1 MLAQSERHAEAAELV
16 GSIIDDVSA
25 DAGDRCESAEIC
37 ATAALFADDLD
48 SMGRIVSSWSATL
61 PSHSMMRHLVGVNQ
75 LALLTLYRGAPA
87 EARYSYSQLLSDD
100 ESAGRY
106 TLGWRDWIIGISYL
120 WEGQVDLAARML
132 RVGLARAETECGRR
146 SPIAVM
152 LAAALA
158 DALWDLNQPGEAAE
172 LLANRLDVLERRAPP
187 EAILIGYLSATRL
200 SALGGNEQ
208 RAFDLLSH
216 LYALGESR
224 SLPRLCI
231 AALAEQ
237 MRLHAVHGRGDA
249 CAVVERKLDEVAA
262 GLAGHDWGP
271 LGALVELQSSLARAY
286 AAVGRREW
294 QDALDRLDALVPK
307 ATRLQRG
314 REAAQIHLLRALATF
329 RCGQSGQALL
339 DEAVSASRMLGLA
352 RVVADT
358 HPDLVN
364 MVSKR
369 DATSP
374 VGPATHD
381 RIAPRIEVARCSL
394 LSPRE
399 REVLQLLAGN
409 LSNKQIARAMGVTD
423 ETVKWH
429 LKNLFGKLNA
439 GSRTHLLHRAR
450 MVGILDPVA

>member
-1 MLAQSERHAEAAELV
+1 
-16 GSIIDDVSA
+16 
-25 DAGDRCESAEIC
+25 
-37 ATAALFADDLD
+37 
-48 SMGRIVSSWSATL
+48 
-61 PSHSMMRHLVGVNQ
+61 
-75 LALLTLYRGAPA
+75 
-87 EARYSYSQLLSDD
+87 
-100 ESAGRY
+100 
-106 TLGWRDWIIGISYL
+106 
-120 WEGQVDLAARML
+120 
-132 RVGLARAETECGRR
+132 
-146 SPIAVM
+146 
-152 LAAALA
+152 
-158 DALWDLNQPGEAAE
+158 
-172 LLANRLDVLERRAPP
+172 
-187 EAILIGYLSATRL
+187 
-200 SALGGNEQ
+200 
-208 RAFDLLSH
+208 
-216 LYALGESR
+216 
-224 SLPRLCI
+224 
-231 AALAEQ
+231 
-237 MRLHAVHGRGDA
+237 
-249 CAVVERKLDEVAA
+249 
-262 GLAGHDWGP
+262 
-271 LGALVELQSSLARAY
+271 
-286 AAVGRREW
+286 VGRREW